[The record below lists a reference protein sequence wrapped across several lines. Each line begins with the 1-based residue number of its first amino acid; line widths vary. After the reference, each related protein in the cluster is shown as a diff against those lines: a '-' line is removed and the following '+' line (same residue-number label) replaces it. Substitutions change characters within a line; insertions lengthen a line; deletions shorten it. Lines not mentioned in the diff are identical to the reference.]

1 VEAEPSDRAAA
12 QPRVT
17 GPSASPTIALR
28 ARARTTEEDE
38 PPVTSSDDAP
48 TPTADEAPDRAPSVR
63 PVDLRDYV
71 DFSRGEAT
79 RVRVFASDHLALDLW
94 CVEPQQATP
103 VLHLPDRDV
112 TYTVVGGRSWFVT
125 DDGEVGLDPLGAM
138 LVPAGVVHGID
149 NRAPDPLIV
158 VAVSSPPSDE
168 AETTPVS
175 EEAAAVRYDPGPGA
189 LRRLLDKLFGD
200 RR

>member
-1 VEAEPSDRAAA
+1 LSGPEPRRETAAQGDAAA
-12 QPRVT
+12 VDPE
-17 GPSASPTIALR
+17 ALG
-28 ARARTTEEDE
+28 DE
-38 PPVTSSDDAP
+38 LA
-48 TPTADEAPDRAPSVR
+48 SVR

-71 DFSRGEAT
+71 DFARGSAT

-112 TYTVVGGRSWFVT
+112 AYTVVGGRSWFVT

-158 VAVSSPPSDE
+158 VAVSSPPSADGE
-168 AETTPVS
+168 DPPVGTS
-175 EEAAAVRYDPGPGA
+175 EAAVRHAPAGPGPV
-189 LRRLLDKLFGD
+189 RRFLDRLFGG
-200 RR
+200 RGTPA

>member
-1 VEAEPSDRAAA
+1 M
-12 QPRVT
+12 Q
-17 GPSASPTIALR
+17 
-28 ARARTTEEDE
+28 EDE
-38 PPVTSSDDAP
+38 PPVTSSDHAPEPSTPDPEHPADAA
-48 TPTADEAPDRAPSVR
+48 TDHAPSVR

-112 TYTVVGGRSWFVT
+112 AYTVVGGRSWFVT

-138 LVPAGVVHGID
+138 LIPAGIVHGID

-168 AETTPVS
+168 AESVPVS
-175 EEAAAVRYDPGPGA
+175 EEATAVRFDPGPGP
-189 LRRLLDKLFGD
+189 LRRFLDRLFG